1 MQLETKAAFTL
12 DGAGAITATA
22 WVFADADRTGDVIT
36 KGAFGAIAGS
46 LPMLWAH
53 DQREVIGVWESI
65 AETAQGLVAKGRL
78 LVETVVKARE
88 VYSLLKEGA
97 VNGVSIGFA
106 IKNFARRSAGG
117 RTISAVDL
125 AEISIVSV
133 PAHAGARVT
142 SLKSADHAA
151 HQKEPIL
158 DDQTTTPDV
167 SALETKLAGVADEV
181 KNLGGIAARLD
192 AIEKKAARPAPA
204 AGQSDA
210 DLERKAFNVYLH
222 TGDATELKALT
233 VGAPSTGGILAP
245 ASFNPRIIEKITE
258 FSPIRGVATSFTMG
272 GPLVQFPRLVNSVTP
287 ASVTETGT
295 RAESE
300 PSFELIDGKPFEM
313 AVIVPVSRVMYE
325 DATVD
330 LASWLENHVATQF
343 GKLEASWFVNGN
355 GTTQAEGVLTSSEV
369 GTLTTAATA
378 IGTDD
383 LIDVFYSIPSA
394 YAARGHWLMNRK
406 TMSVVRKL
414 RDGDGNLIWQQSL
427 QAGQPG
433 LLLGRPV
440 LEAVDMPNPAANATP
455 IVFGD
460 FASAYTI
467 IDRVGFEAEYDRLT
481 GWKNGI
487 INLLARRR
495 VGGRITLGEPL
506 VKLKLKAA

>member
-1 MQLETKAAFTL
+1 MQLETKATFVL
-12 DGAGAITATA
+12 DDAGAITATA
-22 WVFADADRTGDVIT
+22 WVFADADRVGDVIT
-36 KGAFGAIAGS
+36 KGAFASAAGPI
-46 LPMLWAH
+46 PMLWAH
-53 DQREVIGVWESI
+53 AQDQVIGVWESI
-65 AETAQGLVAKGRL
+65 TETAEGLQVRGRL
-78 LVETVVKARE
+78 LKDTVAKAAE
-88 VYSLLKEGA
+88 VYDLLKAGA

-106 IKNFARRSAGG
+106 IKNFVRRSAGG

-151 HQKEPIL
+151 HQKEPDL
-158 DDQTTTPDV
+158 EDQIPTPDV

-192 AIEKKAARPAPA
+192 ALEKKAARPAPA
-204 AGQSDA
+204 AATSDA
-210 DLERKAFNVYLH
+210 DLERKAFNAYLH

-233 VGAPSTGGILAP
+233 VGAPSTGGVLAP

-258 FSPIRGVATSFTMG
+258 FSPIRGIATCFNMG

-295 RAESE
+295 RVESE
-300 PSFELIDGKPFEM
+300 PSFELIDAKPFEM

-330 LASWLENHVATQF
+330 LAGWLENHVATQF

-355 GTTQAEGVLTSSEV
+355 GTTQAEGVLTSPEV
-369 GTLTTAATA
+369 GTLTTAASA

-414 RDGDGNLIWQQSL
+414 RDGDGNLIWQQGL

-440 LEAVDMPNPAANATP
+440 LEAVDMPNPDEEETP
-455 IVFGD
+455 IIFGD

-467 IDRVGFEAEYDRLT
+467 LDRVGFEAEYDRLT

-495 VGGRITLGEPL
+495 VGGRVTLGEPL
-506 VKLKLKAA
+506 VKLAVKAA